1 MSLSKPENL
10 ILLGASA
17 LAGVILSAI
26 INRESPD
33 AEKDEF
39 MLDKA
44 E

>member
-26 INRESPD
+26 INRESSD
-33 AEKDEF
+33 ADKDEF
-39 MLDKA
+39 GLDKG